1 MPRAKTAYIVPDE
14 RGDLLDQFIERAENA
29 LHRTA
34 VAVRERDRLR
44 RQIARLR
51 KQIRQS
57 NVVSERPEVENDSV
71 E

>member
-1 MPRAKTAYIVPDE
+1 MPRTKKLCIVPNG

-29 LHRTA
+29 L
-34 VAVRERDRLR
+34 RERDRLK
-44 RQIARLR
+44 RQVARLR

-57 NVVSERPEVENDSV
+57 NIMPIQAQRQYEAENDSI

>member
-1 MPRAKTAYIVPDE
+1 MPRTKKLYIVPNG

-29 LHRTA
+29 T
-34 VAVRERDRLR
+34 RERDRLK
-44 RQIARLR
+44 RQVARLR

-57 NVVSERPEVENDSV
+57 NMMPVQAQQQYEAENDSV